1 MNVCSMH
8 KVLHLSHCFKT
19 PKICDKN
26 VEKDSLILKF
36 VLDSFKTQ
44 GMLLKSLLAI
54 IHVPDQ
60 HKTQQMCENPFW
72 KNPEML
78 QFIPNRYKTQK
89 MCRNAVDSH
98 ALE

>member
-1 MNVCSMH
+1 MLVFGLIGPAFLNFLVYIKLMNVCSMH

-19 PKICDKN
+19 PKICDKD

-36 VLDSFKTQ
+36 VLDIFKTQ

-60 HKTQQMCENPFW
+60 HKTQQMCENPF
-72 KNPEML
+72 
-78 QFIPNRYKTQK
+78 
-89 MCRNAVDSH
+89 
-98 ALE
+98 